1 MQAGQ
6 PFIVG
11 ERGKELFVPRQS
23 GNIVPNNKLGG
34 ETVVVNQTINVSTG
48 VSQTVRAEIV
58 QLMPQIVGAAK
69 SGVLDAK
76 KRGEAYGAAF

>member
-1 MQAGQ
+1 M
-6 PFIVG
+6 
-11 ERGKELFVPRQS
+11 
-23 GNIVPNNKLGG
+23 GG
-34 ETVVVNQTINVSTG
+34 EGVTVNQTINVSTG

-76 KRGEAYGAAF
+76 KRGGAYGRAF